1 MKNNKALKII
11 VPLIMIFVIAGIWFF
26 QSRTDEDEKGADN
39 SQFPLTITSVNI
51 EELKKSGLPIII
63 DFGADEC
70 IPCKQMYP
78 VLVDMNK
85 EMQGKAIIQ
94 FIDVWKNPI
103 AVTNFPVQLIPTQL
117 FYNADGTPYIPS
129 DEIASTIEFTTYS
142 HRETEEHIF
151 TTHQG
156 GLTEE
161 QMKLILKDMGV
172 E

>member
-11 VPLIMIFVIAGIWFF
+11 VPLIMICVIAGIWFF
-26 QSRTDEDEKGADN
+26 QSGSDEGGNNAEGAEY
-39 SQFPLTITSVNI
+39 PLNITSLNL

-70 IPCKQMYP
+70 IPCKEMYP
-78 VLVDMNK
+78 VLVKMNK

-94 FIDVWKNPI
+94 FVDVWKNPNV
-103 AVTNFPVQLIPTQL
+103 AKNFPVQLIPTQL
-117 FYNADGTPYIPS
+117 FYSPDGTPYVPS
-129 DEIASTIEFTTYS
+129 DEVASKIQFTMYS
-142 HRETEEHIF
+142 HQKTEDHIF

-156 GLTEE
+156 GLSEE
-161 QMKLILKDMGV
+161 QMKLILSDMGV